1 MRYRVFRELPYDAE
15 VVLGVLADLR
25 GHFTASDPYHH
36 DLRFLT
42 QAEQGLGAKF
52 EVRHT
57 YWPVF
62 PFAPDRVECTV
73 TDWAPGKRLVINER
87 NERAYRN
94 HTQIFSI
101 ENLGPGLCRL
111 TYEILYIGIPAGLLP
126 LRLWVDRKV
135 LARMREKLGEL
146 AVECRYWEPP
156 KRSPVKRTGSQ
167 PVHQSP

>member
-1 MRYRVFRELPYDAE
+1 MPYDAE
-15 VVLGVLADLR
+15 VVWGVLSDLR

-42 QAEQGLGAKF
+42 KTEQGLGTQF

-62 PFAPDRVECTV
+62 PFAPDRMECTV
-73 TDWAPGKRLVINER
+73 TDWTPGKRLVIKER
-87 NERAYRN
+87 NEHAYRN

-101 ENLGPGLCRL
+101 ERLGQRRSLL
-111 TYEILYIGIPAGLLP
+111 TYEIAYIGIPAVLLP
-126 LRLWVDRKV
+126 LRLWVNRKV
-135 LARMREKLGEL
+135 EERMREKLGEL

-156 KRSPVKRTGSQ
+156 KRSPVTAPQ
-167 PVHQSP
+167 AAAQTLYQSP